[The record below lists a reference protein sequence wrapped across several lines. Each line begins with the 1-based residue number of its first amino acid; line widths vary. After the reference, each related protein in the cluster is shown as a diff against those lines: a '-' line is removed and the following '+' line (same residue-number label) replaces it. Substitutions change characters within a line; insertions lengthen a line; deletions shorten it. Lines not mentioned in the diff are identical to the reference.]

1 MGVVPTVGP
10 NEFEPRKTGMYLVEH
25 ERGAVAILNAGRV
38 NDDPQRQT
46 VGIDQRVNLAAFD
59 LLAGVITYAAIITPP
74 FSADFTDWLSM
85 IAAVGLASRPLC
97 ARKSAYRLSQIA
109 CQTPSR

>member
-1 MGVVPTVGP
+1 MVSVVAAVGP

-46 VGIDQRVNLAAFD
+46 FGIDQRVNLAPFD
-59 LLAGVITYAAIITPP
+59 LLAGVIAYAAIITPLFP
-74 FSADFTDWLSM
+74 PTSP
-85 IAAVGLASRPLC
+85 IGCR
-97 ARKSAYRLSQIA
+97 
-109 CQTPSR
+109 